1 MATIGRGLA
10 VAVAAVVLAAC
21 QDGEGNP
28 ASSRSSPARAEA
40 TADAGPCPVDAV
52 GTVDA
57 GSVLVPGPSNGLP
70 LATATGVGL
79 VIVGVV
85 LDRECGVAAGANV
98 NLWHTDAL
106 GAYGPAADECCYYQG
121 AVRTDSNGRF
131 RVETIRPGRYAEP
144 NAPPAHIHLEIVH
157 PSGALMTEI
166 VFAGDPG
173 APSTAIEGTVPVE
186 LRAMGGADQSWY
198 GEVTLVLGA

>member
-10 VAVAAVVLAAC
+10 VAVATVVLAAC
-21 QDGEGNP
+21 QDGERDP
-28 ASSRSSPARAEA
+28 ASSQSSPARVEA
-40 TADAGPCPVDAV
+40 TADAAPCPVDAV

-70 LATATGVGL
+70 RATATGVGL

-121 AVRTDSNGRF
+121 EVRTDSNGRF
-131 RVETIRPGRYAEP
+131 RVESIRPGRYAEP